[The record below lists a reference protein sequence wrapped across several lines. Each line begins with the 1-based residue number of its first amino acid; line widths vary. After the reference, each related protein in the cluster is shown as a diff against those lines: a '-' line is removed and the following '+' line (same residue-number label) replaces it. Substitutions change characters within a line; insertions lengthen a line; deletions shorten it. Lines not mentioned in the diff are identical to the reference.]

1 VILMNASITANK
13 DQVSAEL
20 KGEAV
25 ILDLKS
31 GVYYG
36 LNEVGASIWALVQHP
51 QTVVSLRDALLAEY
65 EIDAETCERDLLAIL
80 QDLKAA
86 ELIDVTG
93 QLSSGEEGIMNATD
107 T

>member
-1 VILMNASITANK
+1 MILMNASITATK
-13 DQVSAEL
+13 DQVSADL

-25 ILDLKS
+25 ILHLKS

-36 LNEVGASIWALVQHP
+36 LNELGVRIWALLQHP
-51 QTVVSLRDALLAEY
+51 QTVVSIRDALLAEY
-65 EIDAETCERDLLAIL
+65 EIDTETCEQDLLAIL

-93 QLSSGEEGIMNATD
+93 
-107 T
+107 

>member
-1 VILMNASITANK
+1 MNTLITANK
-13 DQVSAEL
+13 YQVSSDL

-25 ILDLKS
+25 ILHLKS

-36 LNEVGASIWALVQHP
+36 LNEVGARIWELLQHP
-51 QTVVSLRDALLAEY
+51 QTVASIRDALLAEY
-65 EIDAETCERDLLAIL
+65 EVDREICERDLLAIL

-93 QLSSGEEGIMNATD
+93 ELSIASMGRGSLNASNT
-107 T
+107 

>member
-1 VILMNASITANK
+1 MFLMNALLTANK
-13 DQVSAEL
+13 DQISAEL

-25 ILDLKS
+25 ILHLKS

-36 LNEVGASIWALVQHP
+36 LNEVGASIWALLQHP
-51 QTVVSLRDALLAEY
+51 QTFVSIRDILLAEY
-65 EIDAETCERDLLAIL
+65 EIDTETCERDLLAIL

-86 ELIDVTG
+86 ELIDVAG
-93 QLSSGEEGIMNATD
+93 QLSPEEEGIKNAKD